1 MGAAPPTKILNSC
14 FAGVSH
20 CYACVDGGWFKT
32 RNGLTERAETML
44 LKLQCYWL
52 KNLVRRDPH
61 SQIKYFV
68 EVKYFVSTSFEEF
81 LLFGMLVMHK

>member
-1 MGAAPPTKILNSC
+1 
-14 FAGVSH
+14 
-20 CYACVDGGWFKT
+20 
-32 RNGLTERAETML
+32 ML